1 MQSHYPECIGAA
13 VTVAGKR
20 GRAVRRR
27 RRDGRPR
34 VMVCGMIAAA
44 LLAPALLAGCSGSSG
59 GGHAVPDRHI
69 PPALRTVSDHDEE
82 QRVHR
87 DPAAAVAGHLRH
99 PIMTVANPRL
109 ATSAPRTPQGYQD
122 PISTKEKRPIRTLF
136 FRDHGIK
143 VGDRAPFD
151 GIRTCLAINASWR
164 CHQVKAGSC
173 HPGQGNGFLPRLMR
187 RMVGWPE
194 RSGPTRIAA
203 RSAAG
208 SLLGSAGAASA
219 PACSPV
225 RRNSPISTS
234 VSPALSQAP
243 NKEMPHASPRWS
255 PPDSLPQPDRTLI
268 PCPTGAYRPA
278 AGSATN
284 LPSRPGARP
293 ELPLPGCQS
302 CRLRN

>member
-69 PPALRTVSDHDEE
+69 PPALRTVPDHDEE

-136 FRDHGIK
+136 FRDHG
-143 VGDRAPFD
+143 V
-151 GIRTCLAINASWR
+151 
-164 CHQVKAGSC
+164 
-173 HPGQGNGFLPRLMR
+173 
-187 RMVGWPE
+187 
-194 RSGPTRIAA
+194 
-203 RSAAG
+203 
-208 SLLGSAGAASA
+208 AGAARA
-219 PACSPV
+219 
-225 RRNSPISTS
+225 RRENARTCCRAS
-234 VSPALSQAP
+234 
-243 NKEMPHASPRWS
+243 HAGREV
-255 PPDSLPQPDRTLI
+255 TV
-268 PCPTGAYRPA
+268 
-278 AGSATN
+278 
-284 LPSRPGARP
+284 
-293 ELPLPGCQS
+293 PLPGVDRSKGSSPWRCIMV
-302 CRLRN
+302 LRRSTGRRRSSTVSRQ